1 MKRTDGLLARGP
13 DWATLRQQGTVVWGP
28 RGWGEGIQHRKPAG
42 LCGVAGWVVESGE
55 ARLQSLARGDEI

>member
-1 MKRTDGLLARGP
+1 MGFWPGDQTGPLSGSRGLWCG
-13 DWATLRQQGTVVWGP
+13 DHVV
-28 RGWGEGIQHRKPAG
+28 GEKGSSTAKPAG